1 MHVRESG
8 VVVVV
13 VVVCGWGGGA
23 HPINEGFDGG
33 GHEDAEK
40 RLQDGERG
48 HAGDGAGDLVQV
60 AHEVV
65 AQVQRDAQRLGSG
78 QKARPGGSGA
88 QVRRGLLTDGQHATV
103 AVVASGH
110 RRVQR
115 GG

>member
-1 MHVRESG
+1 MAQHNEHNEHTEHPAGTVELMHVRESG
-8 VVVVV
+8 VVVVVV

-78 QKARPGGSGA
+78 QKARPGGIRGA
-88 QVRRGLLTDGQHATV
+88 GA
-103 AVVASGH
+103 
-110 RRVQR
+110 
-115 GG
+115 